1 MAYSA
6 VCNACCT
13 IIIITYPR
21 GENIIKNYDHYP
33 KNIVKVPILLLNIIM
48 IYVIIIIVVVVY
60 YYIGRTMQF
69 MKKVK
74 AVDVLFRFI
83 E

>member
-1 MAYSA
+1 
-6 VCNACCT
+6 
-13 IIIITYPR
+13 
-21 GENIIKNYDHYP
+21 
-33 KNIVKVPILLLNIIM
+33 M
-48 IYVIIIIVVVVY
+48 IYVIIFVVVVVIIISI
-60 YYIGRTMQF
+60 YIGTTIQF